1 MIHTGA
7 ILAKGRGAFELDKK
21 NFLIAKNIR
30 YFVLSN
36 QLDAQKHLTFVPL
49 GLP

>member
-21 NFLIAKNIR
+21 NFLMTKNSLIC
-30 YFVLSN
+30 VV
-36 QLDAQKHLTFVPL
+36 KPI
-49 GLP
+49 